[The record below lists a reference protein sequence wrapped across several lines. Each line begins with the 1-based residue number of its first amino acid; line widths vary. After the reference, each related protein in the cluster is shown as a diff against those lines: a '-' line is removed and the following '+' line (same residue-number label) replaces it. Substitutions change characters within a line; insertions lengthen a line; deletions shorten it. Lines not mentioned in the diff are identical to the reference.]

1 LCRGPQAPPD
11 PDTLPAVL
19 CGVIMFVILTQSGG
33 VAAAFHT
40 ESEAL
45 QTIRTAHDAHG
56 HAYAAR
62 YQLVAEDGRGT
73 ATPIASGVELVERAL
88 AAAM

>member
-1 LCRGPQAPPD
+1 
-11 PDTLPAVL
+11 
-19 CGVIMFVILTQSGG
+19 MFVILTQNAG

-45 QTIRTAHDAHG
+45 ETIRTAHDAHG

-62 YQLVAEDGRGT
+62 YRLVAEDGRGE
-73 ATPIASGVELVERAL
+73 ATPIASGAELVERAL
-88 AAAM
+88 AGEM